1 MWRTLLALFCCFG
14 MGCAPSGPGA
24 RLHGPLELVL
34 LHTADT
40 HSQLFPWRTVI
51 GWSDAERGLGP
62 AGELSEVG
70 GFARMATLVRAERA
84 REPRVLHLD
93 SGDVFQG
100 SLAFERFR
108 GEPELLALDALGVDA
123 QAVGNH
129 ELDLGA
135 EVVTERY
142 RSLARFPLL
151 AANYQVDGGEGLAT
165 LVQPCAVLEAN
176 GLRVGVVGLGNTSSV
191 GLLRARPNELGV
203 LARDAAQA
211 AQGAVDL
218 LRPVVDL
225 VVAVTHLG
233 LDADHA
239 LVRATS
245 GIDLVLGGHQHLT
258 LDAPDEAH
266 DCGGA
271 GEGTV
276 LDGFGTE
283 RRCVSRLVPI
293 VHSGA
298 YGKFIGRVALE
309 LDDAPARL
317 GPRYDPLDGFELSA
331 VRFELLPVRSDTP
344 SDAAVAALLEPYR
357 PSLAERL
364 GLDDVLAY
372 APAPLERYGAT
383 GGDSPLGNLAAEAA
397 RALVEAD
404 LAVIGASSLRHDLPL
419 GVLARETLV
428 RVLPFDDPVVRVSL
442 TGRALTHAFERAA
455 RSTSQRDCRTQVHV
469 AGALVRFRCPCD
481 GDGCARVFTPESAV
495 ACRSDADCAAVD
507 GACGAFG
514 GSDGAGADAGDFCF
528 TRLDELG
535 TYRVAT
541 TAYLA
546 GGGSGLFEPASAT
559 AMLEGDSVHVAVAER
574 LRGGAPCE
582 GTPETADAED
592 DCVAAIVRRT
602 GEACAASGLGEGCSA
617 IAGDRARAAQ
627 ACRGLPC
634 VGARLGAVRD
644 GRIRVEEP

>member
-1 MWRTLLALFCCFG
+1 VWRTLVALILWLG
-14 MGCAPSGPGA
+14 VGCAPSGPGA

-40 HSQLFPWRTVI
+40 HSQLYPWRTLL
-51 GWSDAERGLGP
+51 GWSDAERGLGE

-70 GFARMATLVRAERA
+70 GFARMATLIRAERA
-84 REPRVLHLD
+84 RGPRVLHLD

-142 RSLARFPLL
+142 RALARFPLL
-151 AANYQVDGGEGLAT
+151 AANYRADGADGLAT
-165 LVQPCAVLEAN
+165 LVQPFTLLEAS
-176 GLRVGVVGLGNTSSV
+176 GLRVGVVGLGNVSSV
-191 GLLRARPNELGV
+191 GLLKARPNELGV

-218 LRPVVDL
+218 LRPAVDL

-258 LDAPDEAH
+258 LDAPDEER

-276 LDGFGTE
+276 TDGFGTE
-283 RRCVSRLVPI
+283 RRCVSRPVPI

-298 YGKFIGRVALE
+298 YGKYVGRVSLE
-309 LDDAPARL
+309 LDDAPGRL
-317 GPRYDPLDGFELSA
+317 GSRHDPLDGFELTTVSL
-331 VRFELLPVRSDTP
+331 ELLPVRADTP
-344 SDAAVAALLEPYR
+344 SDPAVAALLEPYR

-397 RALVEAD
+397 RALVEAE

-419 GVLARETLV
+419 GVLDRETLA
-428 RVLPFDDPVVRVSL
+428 RVLPFDDPVVRLSL
-442 TGRALTHAFERAA
+442 TGRALARTFERAA
-455 RSTSQRDCRTQVHV
+455 RSASQRDCRTQVHV
-469 AGALVRFRCPCD
+469 AGALVRFLCPCD
-481 GDGCARVFTPESAV
+481 GDECAGVFTPQTELSCA
-495 ACRSDADCAAVD
+495 ADADCAAIG
-507 GACGAFG
+507 GACGGLAGVG
-514 GSDGAGADAGDFCF
+514 GSADADASGFCF
-528 TRLDELG
+528 APLDELG

-546 GGGSGLFEPASAT
+546 GGGSGLFEPGSAT
-559 AMLEGDSVHVAVAER
+559 ATLEGDSVHVAVSEL
-574 LRGGAPCE
+574 LREGAPCE
-582 GTPETADAED
+582 GAPESRAAED
-592 DCVAAIVRRT
+592 GCVAAI
-602 GEACAASGLGEGCSA
+602 AASGLGTECAA
-617 IAGDRARAAQ
+617 IAGDGARAHA
-627 ACRGLPC
+627 ACRRLPC
-634 VGARLGAVRD
+634 VDGRSGAARD
-644 GRIRVEEP
+644 GRIRVEGP